1 MICYSGGM
9 PSKDARPRRRMR
21 LEGLVDHHVGATL
34 TASIG
39 LAVEKVAAEIA
50 RDTLA
55 DETFRRLMR
64 ELIQRRAAALLEE
77 LLAPNGTRRRRR

>member
-1 MICYSGGM
+1 MRGKNVAKG
-9 PSKDARPRRRMR
+9 RRTR
-21 LEGLVDHHVGATL
+21 LETLVDHHVGATL

-50 RDTLA
+50 RDALA

-77 LLAPNGTRRRRR
+77 LLAPNGTRRHQ

>member
-1 MICYSGGM
+1 M
-9 PSKDARPRRRMR
+9 PSKDAPPRRWTK
-21 LEGLVDHHVGATL
+21 LESLVDHHVGATL
-34 TASIG
+34 TATIG

-50 RDTLA
+50 RDARA
-55 DETFRRLMR
+55 DETFRRLVR

>member
-1 MICYSGGM
+1 M
-9 PSKDARPRRRMR
+9 PSKDAAARRRTR
-21 LEGLVDHHVGATL
+21 LDSLVDHHVSATL

-50 RDTLA
+50 RDALA

-77 LLAPNGTRRRRR
+77 LLAPNGSRRRRR

>member
-1 MICYSGGM
+1 M
-9 PSKDARPRRRMR
+9 PSKGAPARRRTR
-21 LEGLVDHHVGATL
+21 LEGLVYHHVDATL

-50 RDTLA
+50 REALA
-55 DETFRRLMR
+55 DETFRRLVR

-77 LLAPNGTRRRRR
+77 LLAPNGTRRRHR

>member
-1 MICYSGGM
+1 MRRKEAS
-9 PSKDARPRRRMR
+9 SRRRTR
-21 LEGLVDHHVGATL
+21 LESLVDDHVGATL

-50 RDTLA
+50 RDALA
-55 DETFRRLMR
+55 DETFRRVMR

-77 LLAPNGTRRRRR
+77 LLAPNGTCRRR

>member
-1 MICYSGGM
+1 M
-9 PSKDARPRRRMR
+9 PSKDAPPRRRTR
-21 LEGLVDHHVGATL
+21 LERPVDHHVGATL

-50 RDTLA
+50 RDALA

-64 ELIQRRAAALLEE
+64 ELIQRRAAALLDE
-77 LLAPNGTRRRRR
+77 LLAPDGTRRRQR